1 MKFTAVLFDAGNTLL
16 HLDHARLAPAVS
28 AAAGVP
34 LTARQLSA
42 AAPAAARALETAGG
56 SDRDR
61 ALRYLELLFGAAGVP
76 HDRLDAVRR
85 RLAALHAE
93 RSLWSGVAPDTI
105 PALERLRNAGVRL
118 GVVSNSDGGVEE
130 ALRAAGLRSLFE
142 VVVDSA
148 QVGVEKP
155 DPRIFAPAL
164 TALAARPEDT
174 LYVGD
179 VYAVDVVGARRAGL
193 EAVLLDPA
201 PDAST
206 GARDVWTV
214 PSLGH
219 LVDELLAA

>member
-16 HLDHARLAPAVS
+16 HLDYARMAPPVS

-34 LTARQLSA
+34 LTVRQLVA

-56 SDRDR
+56 NDRDR
-61 ALRYLELLFGAAGVP
+61 ARRYLELLFGAAGVP

-85 RLAALHAE
+85 TLAALHAE

-105 PALERLRNAGVRL
+105 PALERLRSAGVRL
-118 GVVSNSDGGVEE
+118 GVVSNSDGKVED
-130 ALRAAGLRSLFE
+130 ALTAAGLRTLFD

-155 DPRIFAPAL
+155 DPRIFTPAL
-164 TALAARPEDT
+164 TALAVRARDT

-201 PDAST
+201 PAADSAP
-206 GARDVWTV
+206 RDVWTV

-219 LVDELLAA
+219 LVDALLAA